1 MSNPAGEGDLLR
13 SGWQARSR
21 QEKVGARD
29 KMQPSLLDR
38 LTDNDP
44 EKKRE
49 SANSNLITHAALR
62 RNVLRDL
69 QWLFNTINHDA
80 SSDLSGLTQVSRS
93 VVNFGV
99 APLAGKRMSD
109 IEWHDI
115 QRKLTEAIINFEPRI
130 LPGASGSLRVRYLL
144 VRSAQRSVYRNQRPP
159 VVRAVSAGVSLS
171 HRRRSGK
178 RPF

>member
-62 RNVLRDL
+62 RNVLRA
-69 QWLFNTINHDA
+69 DA
-80 SSDLSGLTQVSRS
+80 GEPFRRE
-93 VVNFGV
+93 FWRR
-99 APLAGKRMSD
+99 AAGGEK
-109 IEWHDI
+109 
-115 QRKLTEAIINFEPRI
+115 N
-130 LPGASGSLRVRYLL
+130 VRY
-144 VRSAQRSVYRNQRPP
+144 RMARHSAQAHRSDY
-159 VVRAVSAGVSLS
+159 
-171 HRRRSGK
+171 
-178 RPF
+178 

>member
-13 SGWQARSR
+13 SGWQARSK

-80 SSDLSGLTQVSRS
+80 SGTKFSASLPRPSLTS
-93 VVNFGV
+93 N
-99 APLAGKRMSD
+99 
-109 IEWHDI
+109 
-115 QRKLTEAIINFEPRI
+115 
-130 LPGASGSLRVRYLL
+130 RVFCRRDC
-144 VRSAQRSVYRNQRPP
+144 RSAACQTPRHWICTTCCPLR
-159 VVRAVSAGVSLS
+159 
-171 HRRRSGK
+171 
-178 RPF
+178 

>member
-99 APLAGKRMSD
+99 APLAGKR
-109 IEWHDI
+109 H
-115 QRKLTEAIINFEPRI
+115 
-130 LPGASGSLRVRYLL
+130 
-144 VRSAQRSVYRNQRPP
+144 SAQAHRSDY
-159 VVRAVSAGVSLS
+159 
-171 HRRRSGK
+171 
-178 RPF
+178 

>member
-80 SSDLSGLTQVSRS
+80 SGDLSALPHVNRS

-115 QRKLTEAIINFEPRI
+115 QRKLTEAIINFEPRWICTTCSPSRSKGVCGVCRTRWSFCFVPMSIWKTAI
-130 LPGASGSLRVRYLL
+130 L
-144 VRSAQRSVYRNQRPP
+144 N
-159 VVRAVSAGVSLS
+159 
-171 HRRRSGK
+171 
-178 RPF
+178 

>member
-13 SGWQARSR
+13 SGWQARSK

-38 LTDNDP
+38 LTDDDP
-44 EKKRE
+44 KKRE

-80 SSDLSGLTQVSRS
+80 SGDLSALPHVNRS

-99 APLAGKRMSD
+99 SPLARKNVGHRM
-109 IEWHDI
+109 
-115 QRKLTEAIINFEPRI
+115 A
-130 LPGASGSLRVRYLL
+130 RY
-144 VRSAQRSVYRNQRPP
+144 SAQ
-159 VVRAVSAGVSLS
+159 A
-171 HRRRSGK
+171 HRGHH
-178 RPF
+178 

>member
-13 SGWQARSR
+13 SGWQARSK

-80 SSDLSGLTQVSRS
+80 SGDLSALPHVNRS

-99 APLAGKRMSD
+99 AGREK
-109 IEWHDI
+109 
-115 QRKLTEAIINFEPRI
+115 N
-130 LPGASGSLRVRYLL
+130 VR
-144 VRSAQRSVYRNQRPP
+144 
-159 VVRAVSAGVSLS
+159 
-171 HRRRSGK
+171 H
-178 RPF
+178 

>member
-13 SGWQARSR
+13 SGWQARSK

-49 SANSNLITHAALR
+49 SATSNLITHAALR

-69 QWLFNTINHDA
+69 QWRRA
-80 SSDLSGLTQVSRS
+80 
-93 VVNFGV
+93 
-99 APLAGKRMSD
+99 AGREKNVGHRMAR
-109 IEWHDI
+109 H
-115 QRKLTEAIINFEPRI
+115 
-130 LPGASGSLRVRYLL
+130 
-144 VRSAQRSVYRNQRPP
+144 SAQ
-159 VVRAVSAGVSLS
+159 A
-171 HRRRSGK
+171 HRGHQQ
-178 RPF
+178 F